1 MTDLNKPFNVIFTGV
16 GGQGNVLAS
25 QVLAAAA
32 VEAGCRVSIGE
43 TFGASQRGGSVMSHV
58 RISRESTCGPLIPRG
73 QAHLVVGFEPLET
86 LRVLLA
92 YGRGDTVVIM
102 NDRPNYPIG
111 CLLGEDKYPEPQQVI
126 QAVRKLVPVCHVLA
140 ATDLATGAGHPM
152 AANMVLTGA
161 LAGCGLLPFDNR
173 FFRDTIDLQ
182 FSGEVREVNR
192 RAFDEGFRAVTGRRD
207 G

>member
-1 MTDLNKPFNVIFTGV
+1 MSNMFVLFKPLNVIVTGV

-32 VEAGCRVSIGE
+32 IEAGYRVSVGE

-58 RISRESTCGPLIPRG
+58 RISRDRTCGPLIPKG
-73 QAHLVVGFEPLET
+73 GAHLIVGFEPLET
-86 LRVLLA
+86 LRILMD
-92 YGRGDTVVIM
+92 YGNPETVVVM

-111 CLLGEDKYPEPQQVI
+111 CLLGEEKYPEPDLI
-126 QAVRKLVPVCHVLA
+126 IKAINKLVVKIHVLP
-140 ATDLATGAGHPM
+140 ATDLAREAGNAM

-161 LAGCGLLPFDNR
+161 LSGCSLLPFDSR
-173 FFRDTIDLQ
+173 FFTGVIDTL
-182 FSGEVREVNR
+182 FSGDVRALNMK
-192 RAFDEGFRAVTGRRD
+192 AFEKGRETVQ